1 MEKAHPQ
8 IFDLFLQLFDEGR
21 RSGAPEP
28 LAIDPRTLLA
38 GYLRPELVNRIDEI
52 VVFNRLGRAELRKIV
67 DRYLQGIEE
76 LGAERDLKLELDD
89 DSYDYLLRNGASERF
104 GARELRRV
112 VDQKLRQPLAR
123 EFLRRGDKVGAVRVR
138 VREGSLHL
146 E

>member
-1 MEKAHPQ
+1 MG
-8 IFDLFLQLFDEGR
+8 FLTGDPAAEGDAEDVR
-21 RSGAPEP
+21 
-28 LAIDPRTLLA
+28 LALT
-38 GYLRPELVNRIDEI
+38 GFLRPELVNRIDEI
-52 VVFNRLGRAELRKIV
+52 VVFNRLGPAELRKIV
-67 DRYLQGIEE
+67 DRYLQAIEE
-76 LGAERDLKLELDD
+76 LGAERELKLELDD

-138 VREGSLHL
+138 VREGTLQL